1 MGLKNVT
8 IPDVNDIWDG
18 KTITNKNIELIND
31 TYCFDIHNNQ
41 TKMFANDWP
50 FVATGDRI
58 RKLLPDFLNVTKK
71 LKGDGLI
78 FCGNRNDLTGMFQ
91 KLERYTFSN
100 LDYLISSHIPNNITN
115 YWKCKQSAVFEN
127 LNNQLTLEI

>member
-1 MGLKNVT
+1 MRDLKNVK
-8 IPDVNDIWDG
+8 IPNDIWDG
-18 KTITNKNIELIND
+18 KMITNQNIELIND

-41 TKMFANDWP
+41 THMFANDWP

-58 RKLLPDFLNVTKK
+58 RKLLPDFLNMTKR
-71 LKGDGLI
+71 LKGDDLI

-100 LDYLISSHIPNNITN
+100 LYYLISSHIPNNITN
-115 YWKCKQSAVFEN
+115 YWKCK
-127 LNNQLTLEI
+127 